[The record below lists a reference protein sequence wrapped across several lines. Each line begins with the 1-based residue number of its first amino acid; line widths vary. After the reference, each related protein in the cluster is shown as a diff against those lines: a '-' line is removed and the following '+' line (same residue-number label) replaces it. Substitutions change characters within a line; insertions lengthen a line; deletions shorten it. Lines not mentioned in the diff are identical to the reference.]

1 LNFTSFITAAS
12 SRTGQLFP
20 LIYDL
25 TINPFRALIPHN
37 GGRRNNV
44 KGGTCV
50 ADYKKLYYKMFNAA
64 TDAEKLISQ
73 AACIMRTAQQECE
86 ETYMNADETPLRLT
100 DKPEE

>member
-1 LNFTSFITAAS
+1 M
-12 SRTGQLFP
+12 
-20 LIYDL
+20 
-25 TINPFRALIPHN
+25 
-37 GGRRNNV
+37 
-44 KGGTCV
+44 KGGICV

-86 ETYMNADETPLRLT
+86 ETYLNADETPLRLT